1 VRALSRRFANDW
13 SDEYDTLRPAS
24 DLIGRLQEEIS
35 RWLDS
40 PARSTRTPS
49 DDAERAAA
57 LNPVRAAVFA
67 GLHELAKERLSARHR
82 ADWQTAY
89 TQSGRGSGLRRAGEI
104 RRIYEESAPPISS
117 AMKPLARE
125 FLTEV
130 INIVKRGVERSR
142 GHFEVLKAAE

>member
-1 VRALSRRFANDW
+1 MLSLGFL
-13 SDEYDTLRPAS
+13 SGGQEAS
-24 DLIGRLQEEIS
+24 QSAKRSNACISASS
-35 RWLDS
+35 RW
-40 PARSTRTPS
+40 TRTPI
-49 DDAERAAA
+49 DDAEREAA

-67 GLHELAKERLSARHR
+67 ALHDLAKERLGERHR
-82 ADWQTAY
+82 SDWQTAF
-89 TQSGRGSGLRRAGEI
+89 SRSRRGSGLRRAGEI

-130 INIVKRGVERSR
+130 INIVKRGVDKAG